1 MDCDGDIKGEALYND
16 SRLYDIAVYAA
27 SAGYTVQATSANIRA
42 RKREFKIY
50 LKSGEF
56 ASIEELENCV
66 YERYGIT
73 KNDMDHCQDMYD
85 EFKKRDEEKKRISGD
100 DQKNT

>member
-1 MDCDGDIKGEALYND
+1 MLYND
-16 SRLYDIAVYAA
+16 NRLHDIAIYAA
-27 SAGYTVQATSANIRA
+27 SAGYTVPATAENIKA

-56 ASIEELENCV
+56 ASMDELENCV

-73 KNDMDHCQDMYD
+73 KTDMDHCQDMCD

-100 DQKNT
+100 NQKNT